1 MRIREGTHNM
11 DCLISSVKIHFN
23 SNLEDLHDF
32 TALCLKEFYN
42 VSIQE
47 LYQVFHIVWH
57 RIAGKLVH
65 DFGKNH
71 PIIIHVGSS
80 VKNALMDCHQLVPL
94 PNDGPALRASIVA
107 TFRDEYGVNW
117 ERFLDNMEQW
127 RPKDQKH
134 LEPLSATY
142 KRDALMEAGPSKPL
156 HLEAED
162 THRGEKRS
170 AKDTPSEESDEY
182 EDAVEEF
189 KSESEVS

>member
-1 MRIREGTHNM
+1 
-11 DCLISSVKIHFN
+11 
-23 SNLEDLHDF
+23 
-32 TALCLKEFYN
+32 
-42 VSIQE
+42 
-47 LYQVFHIVWH
+47 
-57 RIAGKLVH
+57 
-65 DFGKNH
+65 
-71 PIIIHVGSS
+71 
-80 VKNALMDCHQLVPL
+80 MDCHQLVPL

-107 TFRDEYGVNW
+107 TFRDEYSVNW

-127 RPKDQKH
+127 HPKDQKH

-162 THRGEKRS
+162 THWGEKRS

-189 KSESEVS
+189 KSESKVSQQGSRRSHSQEVVDKKGKGRAVRKEKWAKKEQRD